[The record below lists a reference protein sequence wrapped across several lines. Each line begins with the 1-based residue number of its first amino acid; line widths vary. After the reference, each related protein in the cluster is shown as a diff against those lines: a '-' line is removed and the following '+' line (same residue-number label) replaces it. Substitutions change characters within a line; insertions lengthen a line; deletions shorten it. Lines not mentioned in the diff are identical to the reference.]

1 MGKNIEKIG
10 TPRSVIGIWIFDKE
24 GRLFLAKHEKWENKF
39 NIPGG
44 GVESGETLKEAAIR
58 ETKEET
64 NMDIEKIEYLD
75 FLEMPN
81 LGEKYSGLSN
91 HLISFHYKAICGGK
105 CDIELK
111 DGLLECEWLKPEEWL
126 KRDDLA
132 EHLPDL
138 IKKYFFNEKI
148 DFEHKYK
155 LALADY
161 QNLLKRTAAEK
172 AEFAKYANENL
183 IHEIIPVFDN
193 LKTSMEHAGDADKN
207 SWLEGIKFIIKQFR
221 DTLNNVG
228 VEEIKTIGEKFDHNI
243 MEAMSSEETEDK
255 KLDHTVAKE
264 LKAGYKLNGKV
275 IIPARVVVY
284 KIIEN

>member
-1 MGKNIEKIG
+1 MGEEKKPEIKKGIYRHNKKDKKYRLITEAKNSETGEELVIYQSLEN
-10 TPRSVIGIWIFDKE
+10 PDSVWARPKE
-24 GRLFLAKHEKWENKF
+24 MF
-39 NIPGG
+39 
-44 GVESGETLKEAAIR
+44 T
-58 ETKEET
+58 
-64 NMDIEKIEYLD
+64 EKIEVD
-75 FLEMPN
+75 KKEVPRFE
-81 LGEKYSGLSN
+81 
-91 HLISFHYKAICGGK
+91 FV
-105 CDIELK
+105 
-111 DGLLECEWLKPEEWL
+111 EEEN
-126 KRDDLA
+126 D
-132 EHLPDL
+132 
-138 IKKYFFNEKI
+138 Y
-148 DFEHKYK
+148 EHKYK

-161 QNLLKRTAAEK
+161 QNLLKRTATEK

-243 MEAMSSEETEDK
+243 MEAMSSEETDDK